1 MNFFGSKV
9 LMGALVTMVLAA
21 ISPRSEASAQI
32 VVNLRGTAHGY
43 DRYVSDADGDGQ
55 PEWARCFDVDLLHL
69 PSKVVIGKATDC
81 LSNIE
86 VDAEGGIR
94 LVGTT
99 FFRLRH
105 GTLVSRGLTSVQA
118 TTHGSHGF
126 THITGAVPG
135 QGDNSVLR
143 GTGSF
148 KNASGTV
155 RLSGAVAM
163 TPDGP
168 NGPITF
174 DCIFV
179 IDLD

>member
-1 MNFFGSKV
+1 MNFLGSKV
-9 LMGALVTMVLAA
+9 LMGALIAMVLAA
-21 ISPRSEASAQI
+21 FSSHSEASTQL
-32 VVNLRGTAHGY
+32 VVNLSGTADGY
-43 DRYVSDADGDGQ
+43 DRYVPDADGDGQ

-86 VDAEGGIR
+86 ADANGGVK

-99 FFRLRH
+99 YFRFRD
-105 GTLVSRGLTSVQA
+105 GALVSRGLTSVQP
-118 TTHGSHGF
+118 TTHGSAGY

-135 QGDNSVLR
+135 QTDNSVMR

-148 KNASGTV
+148 ANASGTV

-174 DCIFV
+174 DCVFV